1 MLKGLKTDVIIH
13 SRGLNMKTVKQLSK
27 ELEISKTYLM
37 KIIDSHNLR
46 SNLQK
51 VGNKFM
57 INSDTEISILKVLNR
72 FIEEETQTESQTNAN
87 NSTTETQNNNNSS
100 TTIENKLQTIENS
113 SVIDFLQEQLR
124 MKDKQIEELHRL
136 LNQEQQLNAKNTQK
150 IELLE
155 NKQEE
160 YQKTFFGLYRK
171 IK

>member
-1 MLKGLKTDVIIH
+1 
-13 SRGLNMKTVKQLSK
+13 MKTVKQLSK
-27 ELEISKTYLM
+27 ELEMSKTYLM
-37 KIIDSHNLR
+37 KIIDNNNLR
-46 SNLQK
+46 SNLRK

-57 INSDTEISILKVLNR
+57 IDSDTEISILKVLNR

-87 NSTTETQNNNNSS
+87 NSTTESQNNNNSS